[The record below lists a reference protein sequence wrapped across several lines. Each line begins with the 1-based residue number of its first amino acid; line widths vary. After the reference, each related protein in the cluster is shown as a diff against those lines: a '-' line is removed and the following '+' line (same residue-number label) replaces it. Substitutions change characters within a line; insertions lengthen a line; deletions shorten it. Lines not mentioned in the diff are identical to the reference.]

1 MAVTEDPGSV
11 GRARLSFADHK
22 DIDEFVDML
31 GRYEQGEVSAEDWR
45 RFRLLRGTYGQRQ
58 PEAVHMLRV
67 KIPQGIVSADQ
78 LEVLA
83 DLSER
88 FSRGFGHITTRQ
100 NFQFHFVPLADV
112 ETAQRMLADAGMTT
126 REACGNSV
134 RTITGCPYA
143 GVSADELFDVTPYAD
158 AMTRYFLRHPLAASL
173 PRKFKIAF
181 EGCSTDHAVTS
192 INDIGLRAR
201 VRERDGKTERGFRVT
216 VAGSTSIMCT
226 TGYAL
231 FDFLPASELL
241 EVAEAVLRV
250 YHRLGDYQ
258 HRQRNR
264 MKFLIKTIGWDRWH
278 AEFQTTLAAVRAE
291 GPHAL
296 PFDPEAPP
304 VHVAPDWTRPEA
316 PSKVALAAM
325 VAATKTTGPGLHPGH
340 LQLSVLPDTYA
351 RWATSNVRRQS
362 QAGFSIAVVRLPLGD
377 LTAGQFR
384 AVAALA
390 RAYADGVVRV
400 TPQQNLV
407 MRWVPEIHLRALW
420 AGLQAANLA
429 TPDADTVADVTSCP
443 GAETCRLAVTH
454 SRGLGRVLTEFLS
467 ARADLVSAA
476 DGADIKIS
484 GCPNGC
490 GQHHIATF
498 GFQGS
503 VRRVGGKAAPQYFV
517 MIGGGLD
524 ETKASFGRVVAK
536 IPARRLTD
544 AVERLIVRYRDM
556 HLPGEG
562 APAFFQ
568 RMTVD
573 EAKVLL
579 GDLERLTPETAGAE
593 DFVDLDQ
600 QAEFKPEVLDGECSA

>member
-1 MAVTEDPGSV
+1 MAVSEALSSV

-31 GRYEQGEVSAEDWR
+31 SRYERGDISAEDWR

-67 KIPQGIVSADQ
+67 KIPQGIVNAEQ
-78 LEVLA
+78 LDVLA

-112 ETAQRMLADAGMTT
+112 ETAQRMLADVGMTT

-143 GVSADELFDVTPYAD
+143 GVSQDEVFDVTPYAD
-158 AMTRYFLRHPLAASL
+158 AMTRHFLRHPLAASL

-181 EGCSTDHAVTS
+181 EGCRTDHAVTA

-201 VRERDGKTERGFRVT
+201 VREQDGRTERGFRVT

-226 TGYAL
+226 TGYEL
-231 FDFLPASELL
+231 FPFLPASELL

-278 AEFQTTLAAVRAE
+278 AEFTQTLAAVRE
-291 GPHAL
+291 EPRIAL
-296 PFDPEAPP
+296 PFDPETPP
-304 VHVAPDWTRPEA
+304 VHVAPDWTRAAA
-316 PSKVALAAM
+316 PGQAELAAM
-325 VAATKTTGPGLHPGH
+325 AAATKTTGPGLHPGH
-340 LQLSVLPDTYA
+340 IRLNLMPDTYA
-351 RWATSNVRRQS
+351 RWAATNVRPQS
-362 QAGFSIAVVRLPLGD
+362 QAGYSIAVVRLPLGD

-407 MRWVPEIHLRALW
+407 LRWVPEIHVRALW
-420 AGLQAANLA
+420 AGLQAANLSS
-429 TPDADTVADVTSCP
+429 PDADTIADVTSCP

-467 ARADLVSAA
+467 QRPDLVSAA

-517 MIGGGLD
+517 MVGGGVD
-524 ETKASFGRVVAK
+524 ETRASFGRVVAK

-544 AVERLIVRYRDM
+544 AVERLIVRYRD
-556 HLPGEG
+556 HHAPGEG

-573 EAKVLL
+573 EAKLLL
-579 GDLERLTPETAGAE
+579 GDLERLTAETAGPE

-600 QAEFKPEVLDGECSA
+600 QAEFKPEVMDGECSA